1 MDRSKLYYLLTPLL
15 TLIVAPSSAQES
27 LSEFSQPDG
36 FSTPKQHKVGNFQVG
51 YEHISELDLSDNID
65 LGPTG
70 DEKNGYRYTG
80 TIQATIS
87 GKVSKSDLKGTI
99 GVQLIDQDDF
109 DVDTHQTSTDLIA
122 NLKLRSAFSPKVTN
136 FLSFKREEEE
146 TNDSNLIY
154 KTKNFST
161 TETNTLS
168 DRIEVG
174 LGSHWQAAFDG
185 GLQRQSYNMT
195 NSRDGI
201 RRTQEKEKLFDRDNN
216 YILLSLSN
224 QKEKNGNN
232 LYGLFQL
239 TRSTG
244 GSVSSEELDQD
255 SISFGAGIKRLSG
268 ANKYQLELAYGKAT
282 TDSVTG
288 GVSSQDTED
297 TFFGQATTEFAI
309 SSKSRIYT
317 GVVRSVSVDITTSS
331 AAAVETVPVAHL
343 QTRVTSNVYTGI
355 RLEYPLIELMGTGIK
370 FENPNAA
377 LNVGYRFSPQLN
389 LEGSVTYQQ
398 QSGNAEADSA
408 GISDFNET
416 EIKVFLNWMF

>member
-1 MDRSKLYYLLTPLL
+1 MHRSKLYYFLTALL
-15 TLIVAPSSAQES
+15 TLIVAPSFAQES

-51 YEHISELDLSDNID
+51 YELISELDLSDNID
-65 LGPTG
+65 LGPAG
-70 DEKNGYRYTG
+70 DEEDGYRYTG

-122 NLKLRSAFSPKVTN
+122 DLKLRSAFSPKVTN

-154 KTKNFST
+154 RTKNFST

-174 LGSHWQAAFDG
+174 LGSHWKAAFDG
-185 GLQRQSYNMT
+185 ALQRQSYNMT

-201 RRTQEKEKLFDRDNN
+201 KRSQEQEKLFDRDNN

-224 QKEKNGNN
+224 QKENGNN

-255 SISFGAGIKRLSG
+255 SLSIGAGIKRLSG
-268 ANKYQLELAYGKAT
+268 STKYQIELAYGKAT
-282 TDSVTG
+282 TDSVTA
-288 GVSSQDTED
+288 GVSSQDTEE
-297 TFFGQATTEFAI
+297 TFFGRATTEFAI
-309 SSKSRIYT
+309 SKKSRIYT
-317 GVVRSVSVDITTSS
+317 GVVRSISVDITTSS
-331 AAAVETVPVAHL
+331 AAAVETVPVAHI
-343 QTRVTSNVYTGI
+343 QTSVTSNVYTGI

-370 FENPNAA
+370 FENPNAS
-377 LNVGYRFSPQLN
+377 LNAGYRFSPQLN

-398 QSGNAEADSA
+398 QSGNAKADSA
-408 GISDFNET
+408 GISAFNET

>member
-1 MDRSKLYYLLTPLL
+1 MHRSKLYYFLTALL
-15 TLIVAPSSAQES
+15 TLIVAPSFAQES
-27 LSEFSQPDG
+27 LSEFSQPNG

-51 YEHISELDLSDNID
+51 YELISELDLSDNID

-70 DEKNGYRYTG
+70 DEKDGYRYTG

-109 DVDTHQTSTDLIA
+109 DADTDQTSTDLIA
-122 NLKLRSAFSPKVTN
+122 DLKLRSALSSKVTN
-136 FLSFKREEEE
+136 FLSFKREDEE

-154 KTKNFST
+154 KTKSFST

-174 LGSHWQAAFDG
+174 LVNHWKAAFDG
-185 GLQRQSYNMT
+185 ALQRQSYNMT

-201 RRTQEKEKLFDRDNN
+201 KRNQEQEKLFDRENN

-224 QKEKNGNN
+224 QKENGNN

-268 ANKYQLELAYGKAT
+268 ATKYQIELAYGKAT
-282 TDSVTG
+282 TDSVTA
-288 GVSSQDTED
+288 GVSSQDTEE

-309 SSKSRIYT
+309 SKKSRIYT
-317 GVVRSVSVDITTSS
+317 GVVRSISVDITTSS
-331 AAAVETVPVAHL
+331 AAAVETVPVAHI
-343 QTRVTSNVYTGI
+343 QTSVTSNVYTGI

-370 FENPNAA
+370 FENPNAS

-416 EIKVFLNWMF
+416 EIKVFLNWLF

>member
-1 MDRSKLYYLLTPLL
+1 MHRSKLYYFLTALL
-15 TLIVAPSSAQES
+15 TLIVAPSFAQES
-27 LSEFSQPDG
+27 LSEFSQPNG

-51 YEHISELDLSDNID
+51 YELISELDLSDNID

-70 DEKNGYRYTG
+70 DEKDGYRYTG

-109 DVDTHQTSTDLIA
+109 DADTDQTSTDLIA
-122 NLKLRSAFSPKVTN
+122 DLKLRSALSSKVTN
-136 FLSFKREEEE
+136 FLSFKREDEE

-154 KTKNFST
+154 KTKSFST

-174 LGSHWQAAFDG
+174 LVNHWKAAFDG
-185 GLQRQSYNMT
+185 ALQRQSYNMT

-201 RRTQEKEKLFDRDNN
+201 KRNQEQEKLFDRENN

-224 QKEKNGNN
+224 QKENGNN

-255 SISFGAGIKRLSG
+255 SLSIGAGIKRLSG
-268 ANKYQLELAYGKAT
+268 ATKYQIELAYGKAT
-282 TDSVTG
+282 TDSVTA
-288 GVSSQDTED
+288 GVSSQDTEE

-309 SSKSRIYT
+309 SKKSRIYT
-317 GVVRSVSVDITTSS
+317 GVVRSISVDITTSS
-331 AAAVETVPVAHL
+331 AAAVETVPVAHI
-343 QTRVTSNVYTGI
+343 QTSVTSNVYTGI

-370 FENPNAA
+370 FENPNAS

-416 EIKVFLNWMF
+416 EIKVFLNWLF